1 MIFIAVCSSTSLV
14 HVENV
19 AAMALHGLSNEL
31 LCEIFSYEISCW
43 SNCEVSRERSN
54 GHLVNKLLELKAEER
69 GYCELRSYAAVN
81 STNAEQDDSPYITNS

>member
-1 MIFIAVCSSTSLV
+1 
-14 HVENV
+14 
-19 AAMALHGLSNEL
+19 MALHGLSNEL

-54 GHLVNKLLELKAEER
+54 LNLVNKLLELKAEER

-81 STNAEQDDSPYITNS
+81 STNAEQDDSPYIANRRQGSGNPS